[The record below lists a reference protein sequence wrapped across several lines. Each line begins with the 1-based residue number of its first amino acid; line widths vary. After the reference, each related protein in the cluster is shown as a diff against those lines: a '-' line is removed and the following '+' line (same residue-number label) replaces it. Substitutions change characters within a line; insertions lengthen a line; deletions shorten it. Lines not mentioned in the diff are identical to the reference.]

1 MCCING
7 TIRCNNN
14 ITPSIVAMFDWLSR
28 QPAYASVQQGPVEST
43 GQAPQFGSVR
53 IRFACQALS

>member
-14 ITPSIVAMFDWLSR
+14 ITPSIVAMFGWLSR

-43 GQAPQFGSVR
+43 GQAPQLG
-53 IRFACQALS
+53 LSS